1 MGKYPRDTEGE
12 VPDAARPRKIFQED
26 MDAMMRQITEG
37 VAVWRE
43 NVVIPTYPV
52 GKPDKNPMFL
62 EKRVYQGSSGRVY
75 PHSVIDKIYDEK
87 VDRTYQALC
96 LENKYLFVMVLPELG
111 GRIQRAY
118 DKTNGYDFVYY
129 NHVIKPALVGLT
141 GPWISG
147 GIEFNWPQHH
157 RPSTFDPVD
166 CTIRENPD
174 GSCTVVVGETE
185 NMFRT
190 RGTASFTIFP
200 DKAYIKI
207 DAQIYNSTSLPQTF
221 LWWANPAVPVN
232 DDTQSVFP
240 PDVHAVMDHG
250 KRDVSRFPIA
260 TGVYY
265 KQDYSAGVDISRYKN
280 IPVPTSYMAYHSDYD
295 FVGGYDHGRR
305 AGILHVADHH
315 VAPGKKQWTWGC
327 GDFGQAW
334 DRNLTDED
342 GPYVELMTG
351 CFTDNQP
358 DFTWL
363 APYEEKTFTQ
373 YFMPYKEVGMI
384 KCASVD
390 VAVRLE
396 LDGQTADLAVYAS
409 GEFAG
414 ARVAL
419 EKDGQ
424 TLWER
429 TLDLSPVSMLTELVP
444 DAGGDPTA
452 LTLRVSDAQGRL
464 LVSYT
469 PEPERIEKTPEPAKA
484 APDPADARTNEDLFL
499 YGQHIEQYRHA
510 TYLPEDYYL
519 EGLRRDPTDARINN
533 AYGLLMMRR
542 GRFEQAQRH
551 FRAAIAKY
559 TRSNPNPYD
568 SEPYYNLGVCLKL
581 TGRLDEAYDAFYKAT
596 WSGAWQA
603 PAFYAMACVK
613 AAQGDFDLALSHVE
627 RSLVQGAHNLK
638 ARALKA
644 ALLRRLGQE
653 QAALALARES
663 LAIDPIDCAARY
675 ELGGE
680 TRERLFASICENP
693 NWCVELA
700 LTYADAGLYAE
711 AEEVL
716 TAASDAGQHYPLV
729 HYYLADFCE
738 RQGKQDAAARQRTA
752 ASSAPSDYCF
762 PHRLED
768 LLVLNRALEKNP
780 DDAKGWYYLGNL
792 WYDKRQY
799 AQAIECWEHSRAL
812 DGRFPTVHRNL
823 ALAYFN
829 KCGRPD
835 DALDEM
841 EQAFAL
847 DRTDARVLM
856 ELDQLRKKRGMS
868 APERLKALEENRECV
883 LQRDDLYLEYITL
896 YNALG
901 RHEQALEMLL
911 GRQFH
916 PWEGGEG
923 KVPAQYRLAL
933 TELAKRALAAGDAQK
948 AAGLLRRAT
957 VYPHSL
963 GEGKLA
969 GAQENDIYYYLGL
982 AERRLGNAQESER
995 CLKKACVGLGEP
1007 AGMMYYNDQPPEMI
1021 FYQGLAHRALG
1032 DEHGALGRFNKLVD
1046 YAEQHLQDHV
1056 KIDYFAVSLPDLQ
1069 IFEED
1074 LDVRNRV
1081 HCLFMRGLGLLG
1093 KGDAARAD
1101 ACFAEAER
1109 LDANHMG
1116 VRIHRGMKPD
1126 F

>member
-1 MGKYPRDTEGE
+1 
-12 VPDAARPRKIFQED
+12 
-26 MDAMMRQITEG
+26 MMKQITQG

-43 NVVIPTYPV
+43 DVTIPTYPV
-52 GKPDKNPMFL
+52 GQPDKNPMFL
-62 EKRVYQGSSGRVY
+62 EKRVYQGSSGKVY
-75 PHSVIDKIYDEK
+75 PHSVIDKICDQKE
-87 VDRTYQALC
+87 DRVYHALC

-174 GSCTVVVGETE
+174 GSCTIVVSEIE

-190 RGTASFTIFP
+190 KGMASFTLYP
-200 DKAYIKI
+200 DKAYIRI
-207 DAQIYNSTSLPQTF
+207 DAQLYNRTEVPQTF

-232 DDTQSVFP
+232 DHTQSVFP

-280 IPVPTSYMAYHSDYD
+280 IPVPTSYMAYRSDYD
-295 FVGGYDHGRR
+295 FVGGYDHARR

-334 DRNLTDED
+334 DRNLTDSD

-384 KCASVD
+384 RCASVD
-390 VAVRLE
+390 AAVSLE
-396 LDGQTADLAVYAS
+396 LNGRTAELAVYAS
-409 GEFAG
+409 GEFPN
-414 ARVAL
+414 ARVVL
-419 EKDGQ
+419 ERDGAP
-424 TLWER
+424 LWER
-429 TLDLSPVSMLTELVP
+429 VLDLSPEKTLRQRVEG
-444 DAGGDPTA
+444 AGEDPCA
-452 LTLRVSDAQGRL
+452 LTLKVFDWAGKL

-469 PEPERIEKTPEPAKA
+469 PEPEAIEKTP
-484 APDPADARTNEDLFL
+484 DPAQAIPEPEAVPTNEDLFL

-510 TYLPEDYYL
+510 TYLAEDYYR
-519 EGLRRDPTDARINN
+519 EGLRRNPTDGRINN
-533 AYGLLMMRR
+533 AYGLLLLRR
-542 GRFEQAQRH
+542 GLLEEAERC

-568 SEPYYNLGVCLKL
+568 SEPYYNLGLCLKL
-581 TGRLDEAYDAFYKAT
+581 QGREEAAYDAFYKAA
-596 WSGAWQA
+596 WSGAWQG

-613 AAQGDFDLALSHVE
+613 AREDCELALAHAG
-627 RSLVQGAHNLK
+627 RSLASGAHNLK
-638 ARALKA
+638 ARTLKT
-644 ALLRRLGQE
+644 ALLRRMGRVQE
-653 QAALALARES
+653 ALAFARET
-663 LAIDPIDCAARY
+663 LEIDPMDYAARW
-675 ELGGE
+675 ELDGE
-680 TRERLFASICENP
+680 EREKLVSAIAGNP
-693 NWCVELA
+693 NWCIELA
-700 LTYADAGLYAE
+700 LEYAGAGLYEE
-711 AEEVL
+711 AADILECAVM
-716 TAASDAGQHYPLV
+716 AGQRYPMV
-729 HYYLADFCE
+729 RYHLAGFYDALGEEERAAGE
-738 RQGKQDAAARQRTA
+738 RQAAAA
-752 ASSAPSDYCF
+752 ASSSYCF

-768 LLVLNRALEKNP
+768 LLALTAALEKNP
-780 DDAKGWYYLGNL
+780 GDAKGWYYLGCL

-799 AQAIECWEHSRAL
+799 SKAMECWERSAAE
-812 DGRFPTVHRNL
+812 DGSFPTVHRNL
-823 ALAYFN
+823 ALAYYN
-829 KCGRPD
+829 KAERPQ
-835 DALDEM
+835 DALREL
-841 EQAFAL
+841 ERAYAL
-847 DRTDARVLM
+847 DTKDARVLM
-856 ELDQLRKKRGMS
+856 ELDQLYKKLGRGT
-868 APERLKALEENRECV
+868 PERLSVLEEHLDV
-883 LQRDDLYLEYITL
+883 VSARDDLYLEYITL
-896 YNALG
+896 HNAAG
-901 RHEQALEMLL
+901 RYEQALEMLL

-923 KVPAQYRLAL
+923 KVPAQYRLSL
-933 TELAKRALAAGDAQK
+933 TELAKRALRQGDAAGAREY
-948 AAGLLRRAT
+948 LRRAT

-982 AERRLGNAQESER
+982 AAQALGGGDEAEACFR
-995 CLKKACVGLGEP
+995 KAAVGLSEP

-1032 DEHGALGRFNKLVD
+1032 DEAGALSRFNKLVD
-1046 YAEQHLQDHV
+1046 YAEQHLNDHV

-1069 IFEED
+1069 IFEEK
-1074 LDVRNRV
+1074 LDVRNQV

-1093 KGDAARAD
+1093 KGEKVKAQACFDAAA
-1101 ACFAEAER
+1101 R
-1109 LDANHMG
+1109 LDPNHAG
-1116 VRIHRGMKPD
+1116 IRLHRD
-1126 F
+1126 FLAP

>member
-1 MGKYPRDTEGE
+1 
-12 VPDAARPRKIFQED
+12 
-26 MDAMMRQITEG
+26 MMKHITEG

-43 NVVIPTYPV
+43 DVTIPTYPV
-52 GKPDKNPMFL
+52 GQPDKNPMFL
-62 EKRVYQGSSGRVY
+62 EKRVYQGSSGKVY

-87 VDRTYQALC
+87 EDRTYKALC

-129 NHVIKPALVGLT
+129 NHVIKPALVGLA

-166 CTIRENPD
+166 STIRENPD
-174 GSCTVVVGETE
+174 GSCTVVVSEIE

-190 RGTASFTIFP
+190 KGMASFTIYP
-200 DKAYIKI
+200 DKAYIRI
-207 DAQIYNSTSLPQTF
+207 DAQLYNRTPMPQTF

-232 DDTQSVFP
+232 QDTQSVFP

-295 FVGGYDHGRR
+295 FVGGYDHGKQ

-334 DRNLTDED
+334 DRNLTDSD

-373 YFMPYKEVGMI
+373 YFMPYKDVGMI
-384 KCASVD
+384 RCASTD
-390 VAVRLE
+390 VALRLD
-396 LDGQTADLAVYAS
+396 LDGDTADLAVYAT
-409 GEFAG
+409 GDLPG
-414 ARVAL
+414 ARVVL
-419 EKDGQ
+419 ERDGHP
-424 TLWER
+424 LWEQ
-429 TLDLSPVSMLTELVP
+429 TLDLSPVQTLTTRVEKAGT
-444 DAGGDPTA
+444 DATA
-452 LTLRVSDAQGRL
+452 LTLRVYNATGKEL
-464 LVSYT
+464 LHYT
-469 PEPERIEKTPEPAKA
+469 PEAEKIEKTPDPAKA
-484 APDPADARTNEDLFL
+484 VPDPDKVPTNEDLFL

-510 TYLPEDYYL
+510 TYLAEDYYR
-519 EGLRRDPTDARINN
+519 EGLKRDPTDARINN
-533 AYGLLMMRR
+533 AYGLLLMRR
-542 GRFEQAQRH
+542 GRLTEAETY

-568 SEPYYNLGVCLKL
+568 SEPYYNLGLCLKL
-581 TGRLDEAYDAFYKAT
+581 QGKNDDAYDAFYKAT
-596 WSGAWQA
+596 WSGAWQG
-603 PAFYAMACVK
+603 PAFYAMACLK
-613 AAQGDFDLALSHVE
+613 AAEGDWELALAHVE
-627 RSLVQGAHNLK
+627 RSLVQGCHNMEARSLK
-638 ARALKA
+638 TAILRHLGRTQEAADFAR
-644 ALLRRLGQE
+644 Q
-653 QAALALARES
+653 S
-663 LAIDPIDCAARY
+663 LTIDPMDYAARW
-675 ELGGE
+675 ELGGQS
-680 TRERLFASICENP
+680 REAVLADLATNA
-693 NWCVELA
+693 NWALELA
-700 LTYADAGLYAE
+700 LEYAGAGLYEE
-711 AEEVL
+711 A
-716 TAASDAGQHYPLV
+716 AAILQDSLRRGGTYPLL
-729 HYYLADFCE
+729 HYHLASFLDRLDQSE
-738 RQGKQDAAARQRTA
+738 DAAAQRAQA
-752 ASSAPSDYCF
+752 AVAPSDYCF

-768 LLVLNRALEKNP
+768 LLVLQEAVEKNP
-780 DDAKGWYYLGNL
+780 TDAKGFYYLGDL

-799 AQAIECWEHSRAL
+799 DDAVACWERSRDL
-812 DGRFPTVHRNL
+812 DPTFPTAHRNL

-829 KCGRPD
+829 KYNRPQ
-835 DALDEM
+835 DALTEM

-847 DRTDARVLM
+847 DETDARVLM
-856 ELDQLRKKRGMS
+856 ELDQLRKKLGMD
-868 APERLKALEENRECV
+868 AATRLPLLEKYLPV
-883 LQRDDLYLEYITL
+883 VQKRDDLYLEYITL
-896 YNALG
+896 HNALG
-901 RHEQALEMLL
+901 RYEEAYQMLM
-911 GRQFH
+911 GRHFH

-933 TELAKRALAAGDAQK
+933 TEMARQALDSGDAAK
-948 AAGLLRRAT
+948 AADLLRQAT
-957 VYPHSL
+957 VYPHNL

-982 AERRLGNAQESER
+982 AERALGHEEEAEA
-995 CLKKACVGLGEP
+995 CLRKASVGLSEP

-1021 FYQGLAHRALG
+1021 YYQGLAHRALG
-1032 DEHGALGRFNKLVD
+1032 DEDGARSRFNKLID
-1046 YAEQHLQDHV
+1046 YAEQHLTDHV

-1074 LDVRNRV
+1074 LDIRNRV
-1081 HCLFMRGLGLLG
+1081 HCLFMRGLGLMG
-1093 KGDAARAD
+1093 RGRTDEAR
-1101 ACFAEAER
+1101 ACFAQAHE
-1109 LDANHMG
+1109 LDPNHVGILLHSRG
-1116 VRIHRGMKPD
+1116 V
-1126 F
+1126 